1 MENGWI
7 KLHRSILRWEWWDD
21 RNVRDL
27 FLYCLLAANHE
38 ETRWHGEVVPRG
50 SFVTSLSKLAKGAGL
65 TVKETRRAIEK
76 LEGTNELGTQRTNQY
91 SVITINKYEKY
102 QLRKEDEGH
111 AEGTQRASEGHTD
124 GQAKGNKQE
133 IEEYNNIINNI
144 SLTHRAC
151 DIYKKGKSENGEGEN
166 GEMVNENGSEVKR
179 IEELGQEYEN
189 EIRMQGEN
197 FGALHRLTKKSAE
210 ELVEYLAR
218 FNDTLIVAQ
227 TYQKTRSDYR
237 RHFLSWL
244 KIQIEMERKQA
255 CSGSRQPYNKENEA
269 VKRLHNVGDFNFEGV
284 RSDF

>member
-1 MENGWI
+1 MTNENG
-7 KLHRSILRWEWWDD
+7 
-21 RNVRDL
+21 
-27 FLYCLLAANHE
+27 
-38 ETRWHGEVVPRG
+38 
-50 SFVTSLSKLAKGAGL
+50 
-65 TVKETRRAIEK
+65 
-76 LEGTNELGTQRTNQY
+76 
-91 SVITINKYEKY
+91 
-102 QLRKEDEGH
+102 
-111 AEGTQRASEGHTD
+111 
-124 GQAKGNKQE
+124 
-133 IEEYNNIINNI
+133 
-144 SLTHRAC
+144 
-151 DIYKKGKSENGEGEN
+151 
-166 GEMVNENGSEVKR
+166 GSEVKR

-255 CSGSRQPYNKENEA
+255 CSGSRQPYKENEA
-269 VKRLHNVGDFNFEGV
+269 VKRLHNVGDFDFEGV